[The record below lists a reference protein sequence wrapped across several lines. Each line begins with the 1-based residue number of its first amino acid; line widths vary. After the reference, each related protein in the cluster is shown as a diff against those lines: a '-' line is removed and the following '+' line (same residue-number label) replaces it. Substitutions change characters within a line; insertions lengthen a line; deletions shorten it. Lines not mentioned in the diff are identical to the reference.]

1 MFKVDM
7 ISESVDHLNWL
18 GTRHAPEM
26 GNDNAYA
33 LLKEDLGGNCIY
45 SAGGKKPSSK
55 GGFELMTSDLRSM
68 LDRVERK

>member
-1 MFKVDM
+1 
-7 ISESVDHLNWL
+7 
-18 GTRHAPEM
+18 M